1 MKLLAPDTEEK
12 MELIKSYTKKGDR
25 AASNIERSKLQQMRK
40 EHGIY
45 MSLTMANV
53 LQMPVHLVYISLINR
68 LSYNVDINPA
78 MLTDGVLWFKDLTAP
93 DPLGIMPVLGGFMSL
108 LNIMSASAANSN
120 NNFRKMSK
128 FMRIIPLI
136 SVPVW
141 MTFPAAFNIYW
152 IVNSGMQL
160 AIVSAVRSEKFRSF
174 FGMKD
179 FLPGTKLERLNMG
192 TKSQTVD
199 MPVIQLS
206 RPGGTRKKM
215 KGVGK

>member
-12 MELIKSYTKKGDR
+12 MDLIKSYTKKGDR
-25 AASNIERSKLQQMRK
+25 AASNIERNKLQQMRK

-45 MSLTMANV
+45 MSLTMVNI

-78 MLTDGVLWFKDLTAP
+78 MLTDGVLWFTDLTAP
-93 DPLGIMPVLGGFMSL
+93 DPLGVMPVLGGFMSL

-120 NNFRKMSK
+120 NNFRKISK
-128 FMRIIPLI
+128 FIRIVPLI

-160 AIVSAVRSEKFRSF
+160 AIVSAVRSENFRAF

-199 MPVIQLS
+199 KPVIHM
-206 RPGGTRKKM
+206 TR
-215 KGVGK
+215 